1 MQENLTQMGVGLCGH
16 ANYVVVQR
24 DHIKWVVWT
33 QCSGKINVY
42 IYEISF
48 ERRNPEMDDGTILL
62 RGFIVREIG
71 TQHD

>member
-24 DHIKWVVWT
+24 DHMKWVVWT

-62 RGFIVREIG
+62 GGFIVRAIG

>member
-24 DHIKWVVWT
+24 DHMKWVVWS

-48 ERRNPEMDDGTILL
+48 ERRNLEMDDGTILL
-62 RGFIVREIG
+62 GGFIVREIG